1 MKIWNQSSKDNDS
14 AIDYFLSSEDIVL
27 DQELFLYDIQASI
40 AHAHE
45 LQAVNILTK
54 SETKKIIASLKKLAK
69 LYQTKK
75 FKLTSKYEDCHSAIE
90 QYLTKELGSVGKKIH
105 TGRSRND
112 QVMVAMRL
120 YARAKLDDIQ
130 SINLKIAQSFLDKAE
145 KHSSDPMPGYT
156 HLQRA
161 MPSSWGLWFGA
172 FAESFLDNIDLLNN
186 TQSWMN
192 INPLGTAAGYGVNL
206 PIKRDISTKEL
217 GFKRKQLNSLYVQ
230 NSRGKLE
237 LELIGALKQPMLD
250 VRKFSW
256 DMSMFLTQE
265 FNLLTIP
272 SKYLTGSSIMPNK
285 SNPDVIEIMRA
296 NYSVIAGHYSE
307 LENLISL
314 PSGYHRDLQLTKRSL
329 IHSFHCASKT
339 LELVPNLIKSIKV
352 DVKRSAEF
360 IDQDMMMTDR
370 AYDLVQ
376 SGMPFREAYINV
388 KSNKNSVSTSK
399 TSSRKNSSH
408 GSPYNLD
415 LKVLKSRLKKLIL
428 YSLLLF
434 IFLYENIK

>member
-120 YARAKLDDIQ
+120 YARAKLDNIQ

-172 FAESFLDNIDLLNN
+172 FAESFLDNTDLLNN

-217 GFKRKQLNSLYVQ
+217 SFKRKQLNSLYVQ
-230 NSRGKLE
+230 NSRGKFE

-329 IHSFHCASKT
+329 IHSFHCVSKT

-388 KSNKNSVSTSK
+388 KSNKDSASTSK
-399 TSSRKNSSH
+399 TSLRKNSSH

-415 LKVLKSRLKKLIL
+415 LKVLKSRLKKLI
-428 YSLLLF
+428 
-434 IFLYENIK
+434 

>member
-45 LQAVNILTK
+45 LQAINILTK
-54 SETKKIIASLKKLAK
+54 SETKKMIASLKKLAK
-69 LYQTKK
+69 LFQTKK

-120 YARAKLDDIQ
+120 YVRAKLDDLQ
-130 SINLKIAQSFLDKAE
+130 SINLRIAQSFLDKAE

-186 TQSWMN
+186 AQSWMN

-230 NSRGKLE
+230 NSRGKFE

-352 DVKRSAEF
+352 DIKRSAGF

-388 KSNKNSVSTSK
+388 KSNKDSASTSK
-399 TSSRKNSSH
+399 TSLRKNSSH

-415 LKVLKSRLKKLIL
+415 LKVLKSRLKKLI
-428 YSLLLF
+428 
-434 IFLYENIK
+434 

>member
-45 LQAVNILTK
+45 LQAINILTK
-54 SETKKIIASLKKLAK
+54 SETKKIIASLKKLAN
-69 LYQTKK
+69 LFQTKK
-75 FKLTSKYEDCHSAIE
+75 FKLTPKYEDCHSAIE
-90 QYLTKELGSVGKKIH
+90 QYLIKELGSVGKKIH

-120 YARAKLDDIQ
+120 YARAKLDEIQ
-130 SINLKIAQSFLDKAE
+130 SINLKIVQSLLDKAE

-186 TQSWMN
+186 AQSWMN

-230 NSRGKLE
+230 NSRGKFE

-339 LELVPNLIKSIKV
+339 LELVPNLIKSIRV

-388 KSNKNSVSTSK
+388 KSNKDSASTSK

-415 LKVLKSRLKKLIL
+415 LKVLKSRLKKLI
-428 YSLLLF
+428 
-434 IFLYENIK
+434 

>member
-45 LQAVNILTK
+45 LQAINILTK
-54 SETKKIIASLKKLAK
+54 SETKKIIASLKKLAN
-69 LYQTKK
+69 LFQTKK
-75 FKLTSKYEDCHSAIE
+75 FKLTPKYEDCHSAIE
-90 QYLTKELGSVGKKIH
+90 QYLIKELGSVGKKIH

-120 YARAKLDDIQ
+120 YARAKLDEIQ
-130 SINLKIAQSFLDKAE
+130 SINLKIVQSLLDKAE

-186 TQSWMN
+186 AQSWMN

-230 NSRGKLE
+230 NSRGKFE
-237 LELIGALKQPMLD
+237 LELIGGLKQPMLD

-339 LELVPNLIKSIKV
+339 LELVPNLIKSIKI

-388 KSNKNSVSTSK
+388 KSNKDSASTSK

-415 LKVLKSRLKKLIL
+415 LKVLKSRLKKLI
-428 YSLLLF
+428 
-434 IFLYENIK
+434 

>member
-1 MKIWNQSSKDNDS
+1 
-14 AIDYFLSSEDIVL
+14 
-27 DQELFLYDIQASI
+27 
-40 AHAHE
+40 
-45 LQAVNILTK
+45 
-54 SETKKIIASLKKLAK
+54 
-69 LYQTKK
+69 
-75 FKLTSKYEDCHSAIE
+75 
-90 QYLTKELGSVGKKIH
+90 
-105 TGRSRND
+105 
-112 QVMVAMRL
+112 MVAMRL

-161 MPSSWGLWFGA
+161 MPSNWGLWFGA

-217 GFKRKQLNSLYVQ
+217 GFQRKQLNSLYVQ
-230 NSRGKLE
+230 NSRGKFE

-265 FNLLTIP
+265 FNLLTISP
-272 SKYLTGSSIMPNK
+272 KYLTGSSIMPNK

-352 DVKRSAEF
+352 DVKRSSEF

-370 AYDLVQ
+370 AYDLVK

-388 KSNKNSVSTSK
+388 KSNKDSALTSN
-399 TSSRKNSSH
+399 TSSRSNSSH

-415 LKVLKSRLKKLIL
+415 LKILKSRLKKLI
-428 YSLLLF
+428 
-434 IFLYENIK
+434 

>member
-45 LQAVNILTK
+45 LQAINILTK
-54 SETKKIIASLKKLAK
+54 SETKKIIASLKKLAN
-69 LYQTKK
+69 LFQTKK

-90 QYLTKELGSVGKKIH
+90 QYLIKELGSVGKKIH

-120 YARAKLDDIQ
+120 YARAKLDEIQ
-130 SINLKIAQSFLDKAE
+130 SINLKIVQSLLDKAE

-186 TQSWMN
+186 AQSWMN

-230 NSRGKLE
+230 NSRGKFE
-237 LELIGALKQPMLD
+237 LELIGGLKQPMLD

-388 KSNKNSVSTSK
+388 KSNKDSASTSK

-415 LKVLKSRLKKLIL
+415 LKVLKSRLKKLI
-428 YSLLLF
+428 
-434 IFLYENIK
+434 

>member
-54 SETKKIIASLKKLAK
+54 SETKKIIASLKRLAK
-69 LYQTKK
+69 LFQTKK

-120 YARAKLDDIQ
+120 YVRAKLDDIQ

-186 TQSWMN
+186 AQSWMN

-230 NSRGKLE
+230 NSRGKFE

-329 IHSFHCASKT
+329 IHSFHCVSKT

-388 KSNKNSVSTSK
+388 KSNKDSASTSK

-415 LKVLKSRLKKLIL
+415 LKVLKSRLKKLI
-428 YSLLLF
+428 
-434 IFLYENIK
+434 

>member
-1 MKIWNQSSKDNDS
+1 
-14 AIDYFLSSEDIVL
+14 
-27 DQELFLYDIQASI
+27 
-40 AHAHE
+40 
-45 LQAVNILTK
+45 
-54 SETKKIIASLKKLAK
+54 
-69 LYQTKK
+69 
-75 FKLTSKYEDCHSAIE
+75 
-90 QYLTKELGSVGKKIH
+90 
-105 TGRSRND
+105 
-112 QVMVAMRL
+112 
-120 YARAKLDDIQ
+120 
-130 SINLKIAQSFLDKAE
+130 
-145 KHSSDPMPGYT
+145 MPGYT

-186 TQSWMN
+186 AQSWMN

-230 NSRGKLE
+230 NSRGKFE
-237 LELIGALKQPMLD
+237 LELIGGLKQPMLD

-339 LELVPNLIKSIKV
+339 LELVPNLIKSIRV

-388 KSNKNSVSTSK
+388 KSNKDSASTSK
-399 TSSRKNSSH
+399 TSLRKNSSH

-415 LKVLKSRLKKLIL
+415 LKVLKSRLKKLI
-428 YSLLLF
+428 
-434 IFLYENIK
+434 

>member
-1 MKIWNQSSKDNDS
+1 
-14 AIDYFLSSEDIVL
+14 
-27 DQELFLYDIQASI
+27 
-40 AHAHE
+40 
-45 LQAVNILTK
+45 
-54 SETKKIIASLKKLAK
+54 
-69 LYQTKK
+69 
-75 FKLTSKYEDCHSAIE
+75 
-90 QYLTKELGSVGKKIH
+90 
-105 TGRSRND
+105 
-112 QVMVAMRL
+112 
-120 YARAKLDDIQ
+120 
-130 SINLKIAQSFLDKAE
+130 
-145 KHSSDPMPGYT
+145 MPGYT

-186 TQSWMN
+186 AQSWMN

-230 NSRGKLE
+230 NSRGKFE

-388 KSNKNSVSTSK
+388 KSNKDSASTSK
-399 TSSRKNSSH
+399 TSLRKNSSH

-415 LKVLKSRLKKLIL
+415 LKVLKSRLKKLI
-428 YSLLLF
+428 
-434 IFLYENIK
+434 

>member
-69 LYQTKK
+69 LFQTKK

-145 KHSSDPMPGYT
+145 KHSSDLMPGYT

-186 TQSWMN
+186 AQSWMN

-230 NSRGKLE
+230 NSRGKFE

-329 IHSFHCASKT
+329 IHSFYCVSKT
-339 LELVPNLIKSIKV
+339 LELVPNLIKSIAV

-388 KSNKNSVSTSK
+388 KSNKDSVLTSK
-399 TSSRKNSSH
+399 NSSRNNSSH

-415 LKVLKSRLKKLIL
+415 LKVLKSRFKKLI
-428 YSLLLF
+428 
-434 IFLYENIK
+434 

>member
-27 DQELFLYDIQASI
+27 DQQLFLYDIQASI

-120 YARAKLDDIQ
+120 YARAKLDEIQ
-130 SINLKIAQSFLDKAE
+130 SINLKIVQSLLDKAE

-186 TQSWMN
+186 AQSWMN

-230 NSRGKLE
+230 NSRGKFE

-329 IHSFHCASKT
+329 IHSFHCVSKT

-388 KSNKNSVSTSK
+388 KSNKDSASTSK
-399 TSSRKNSSH
+399 TSLRKNSSH

-415 LKVLKSRLKKLIL
+415 LKVLKSRLKKLI
-428 YSLLLF
+428 
-434 IFLYENIK
+434 

>member
-1 MKIWNQSSKDNDS
+1 
-14 AIDYFLSSEDIVL
+14 
-27 DQELFLYDIQASI
+27 
-40 AHAHE
+40 
-45 LQAVNILTK
+45 
-54 SETKKIIASLKKLAK
+54 
-69 LYQTKK
+69 
-75 FKLTSKYEDCHSAIE
+75 
-90 QYLTKELGSVGKKIH
+90 
-105 TGRSRND
+105 
-112 QVMVAMRL
+112 
-120 YARAKLDDIQ
+120 
-130 SINLKIAQSFLDKAE
+130 
-145 KHSSDPMPGYT
+145 
-156 HLQRA
+156 
-161 MPSSWGLWFGA
+161 
-172 FAESFLDNIDLLNN
+172 
-186 TQSWMN
+186 MN

-230 NSRGKLE
+230 NSRGKFE

-339 LELVPNLIKSIKV
+339 LELVPNLIKSIRV

-388 KSNKNSVSTSK
+388 KSNKDSASTSK
-399 TSSRKNSSH
+399 TSLRKNSSH

-415 LKVLKSRLKKLIL
+415 LKVLKSRLKKLI
-428 YSLLLF
+428 
-434 IFLYENIK
+434 

>member
-54 SETKKIIASLKKLAK
+54 SETKKIIASLKRLAK
-69 LYQTKK
+69 LFQTKK

-120 YARAKLDDIQ
+120 YVRAKLDDIQ

-186 TQSWMN
+186 AQSWMN

-230 NSRGKLE
+230 NSRGKFE

-388 KSNKNSVSTSK
+388 KSNKDSASTSK

-415 LKVLKSRLKKLIL
+415 LKVLKSRLKKLI
-428 YSLLLF
+428 
-434 IFLYENIK
+434 

>member
-120 YARAKLDDIQ
+120 YARAKLDNIQ

-217 GFKRKQLNSLYVQ
+217 SFKRKQLNSLYVQ
-230 NSRGKLE
+230 NSRGKFE

-339 LELVPNLIKSIKV
+339 LELVPNLIKSIRV

-388 KSNKNSVSTSK
+388 KSNKDSASTSK
-399 TSSRKNSSH
+399 TSLRKNSSH

-415 LKVLKSRLKKLIL
+415 LKVLKSRLKKLI
-428 YSLLLF
+428 
-434 IFLYENIK
+434 